1 MEKKKPFY
9 TILDEI
15 CKEKNITQ
23 EMLSYGWIRKLSK
36 NGKSHFL
43 MRYQFDLNSSISHNI
58 ADDKYATYEVLKD
71 KDIPTIPHKMIFNPI
86 TRSGY
91 YNKDFFNEID
101 NILKQ
106 NNYKVVVKANDSCKG
121 KDVFYCN
128 TREEVEE
135 KIESLFKQ
143 KNDTL
148 SICPYLDIDYEYRAI
163 YLCGEIIYIYKKKK
177 PYVIGNG
184 KSTLKELISE
194 KNNSELMID
203 LSKDLDLEYIPKENE
218 EVTVSWKHNLSSGAE
233 PIKVDKT
240 DKYLKEIKDI
250 AKKAGDAINI
260 SFASVDIALTSEGK
274 VVVMEINAS
283 VCMNRFSEVFENGKQ
298 IAKEVYSK
306 AIDKMFEN

>member
-15 CKEKNITQ
+15 CEEKNITQ

-71 KDIPTIPHKMIFNPI
+71 KNIPTIPHKMIFNPI

-184 KSTLKELISE
+184 KSTLKKLISE

-233 PIKVDKT
+233 PIKVDNK

-283 VCMNRFSEVFENGKQ
+283 VCMNRFSEIFENGKQ